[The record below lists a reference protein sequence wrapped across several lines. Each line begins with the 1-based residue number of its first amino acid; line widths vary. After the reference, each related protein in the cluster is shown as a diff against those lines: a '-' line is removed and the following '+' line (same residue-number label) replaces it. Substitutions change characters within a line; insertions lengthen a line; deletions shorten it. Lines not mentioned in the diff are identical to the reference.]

1 MINFTVLEIIW
12 QTAENLENIQ
22 THLAVLGVSICRT
35 EKQGNKQKNLSWGGK
50 GDIKNFCSNSKSDE
64 FPLVVLPCDAVLFS
78 FNIQP
83 EPITNYENRK

>member
-35 EKQGNKQKNLSWGGK
+35 EKQGNKQKNLSW
-50 GDIKNFCSNSKSDE
+50 
-64 FPLVVLPCDAVLFS
+64 AVLD
-78 FNIQP
+78 
-83 EPITNYENRK
+83 TNFFGY